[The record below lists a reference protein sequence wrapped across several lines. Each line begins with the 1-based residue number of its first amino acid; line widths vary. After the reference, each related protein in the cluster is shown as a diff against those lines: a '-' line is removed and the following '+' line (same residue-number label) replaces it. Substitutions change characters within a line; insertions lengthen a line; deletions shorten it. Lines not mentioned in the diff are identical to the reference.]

1 MLERACPPGATL
13 EVEGL
18 GVAGSSRLD
27 PADPVIAAAIAGI
40 EDGTGLPV
48 TPKGIGGSIP
58 VVAAM
63 ASRGT
68 SVVLTG
74 FGLPDDGLHSPD
86 EHMRLENLSLGVRG
100 AEGILAALGS
110 M

>member
-1 MLERACPPGATL
+1 
-13 EVEGL
+13 VEGL

-40 EDGTGLPV
+40 EAGTGLQV

>member
-1 MLERACPPGATL
+1 
-13 EVEGL
+13 
-18 GVAGSSRLD
+18 
-27 PADPVIAAAIAGI
+27 
-40 EDGTGLPV
+40 
-48 TPKGIGGSIP
+48 
-58 VVAAM
+58 
-63 ASRGT
+63 
-68 SVVLTG
+68 VVLTG

>member
-1 MLERACPPGATL
+1 VQ
-13 EVEGL
+13 VEGL

-27 PADPVIAAAIAGI
+27 PDDPVIAAAMRGI
-40 EDGTGLPV
+40 TEATGLPV
-48 TPKGIGGSIP
+48 TPLGIGGSIP

-63 ASRGT
+63 AARGT
-68 SVVLTG
+68 SVVLSG

-86 EHMRLENLSLGVRG
+86 EHMRLENLALGVRG